1 MEIEK
6 IPPVNVVTE
15 FVLVIKEIRRYLR
28 LAGQE
33 PGEAFIIFNI
43 ISYKKKAL
51 ASYFLV
57 GL

>member
-6 IPPVNVVTE
+6 ILPVYVVTQ

-33 PGEAFIIFNI
+33 PGEVFIIFNI

-51 ASYFLV
+51 ASYFLI